1 MPKQTIASDTI
12 ECPQCGEEIV
22 ITAALQRQLM
32 APLREELAERE
43 KALERQ
49 EAQLATAKSDID
61 KAVAEQV
68 EQAIGQVEQEARKK
82 AEAARALEFEDMQGQ
97 LEEARRKSAQ
107 LEKNELALRKDK
119 QELEHRQQTLELE
132 VLRQVDAE
140 KRKIEDET
148 AKRVTEAHRL
158 KMGEKE
164 KVIRDLQHQLEDARR
179 TAEQGSQQ
187 TQGEV
192 LELELEAFLKQSF
205 PLDVVE
211 PVAKGKP
218 GADVLQQVYTNT
230 GHPCG
235 TIIWESKRTKSW
247 SEGWLEKLKEDQ
259 RNAKA
264 GVAVL
269 VTEALPKGVQHF
281 VQREGVWVTSY
292 PCVFGL
298 ASALRQTL
306 LQGTQMKLAAGSKDA
321 AMDAV
326 FHFLT
331 GSEFRNRVEALVESF
346 ITLKQQLDHE
356 KRATVKRWAQTE
368 KHLERITLHTAGMYG
383 DFQGLLG
390 ASMQSIPALEA
401 GVDAASEIEAET
413 AAMSPEG

>member
-1 MPKQTIASDTI
+1 
-12 ECPQCGEEIV
+12 
-22 ITAALQRQLM
+22 
-32 APLREELAERE
+32 
-43 KALERQ
+43 
-49 EAQLATAKSDID
+49 
-61 KAVAEQV
+61 
-68 EQAIGQVEQEARKK
+68 
-82 AEAARALEFEDMQGQ
+82 
-97 LEEARRKSAQ
+97 
-107 LEKNELALRKDK
+107 
-119 QELEHRQQTLELE
+119 
-132 VLRQVDAE
+132 
-140 KRKIEDET
+140 
-148 AKRVTEAHRL
+148 
-158 KMGEKE
+158 
-164 KVIRDLQHQLEDARR
+164 
-179 TAEQGSQQ
+179 
-187 TQGEV
+187 
-192 LELELEAFLKQSF
+192 
-205 PLDVVE
+205 
-211 PVAKGKP
+211 
-218 GADVLQQVYTNT
+218 
-230 GHPCG
+230 
-235 TIIWESKRTKSW
+235 
-247 SEGWLEKLKEDQ
+247 
-259 RNAKA
+259 
-264 GVAVL
+264 VL

-306 LQGTQMKLAAGSKDA
+306 LQVTQMKLAAGSKDA

-331 GSEFRNRVEALVESF
+331 GPEFRNRVEALVESF